1 MANDYI
7 LLLKKNYS
15 DAIKHARACGE
26 AWRAAG
32 RPWNC
37 QVKTDYDNACNAS
50 RVLLLRLGEALGHS
64 SNNEAPSLV
73 NGVPSFVSDAIHAS
87 RE

>member
-7 LLLKKNYS
+7 LLLKKNYN
-15 DAIKHARACGE
+15 DAVKHARACGE
-26 AWRAAG
+26 AWIAAG

-37 QVKTDYDNACNAS
+37 QMKTNYDNACDAS
-50 RVLLLRLGEALGHS
+50 RVLLVRLSEALG
-64 SNNEAPSLV
+64 NGKPTLV
-73 NGVPSFVSDAIHAS
+73 NGVPSFVSEAIHAS

>member
-7 LLLKKNYS
+7 LLLKKNYN
-15 DAIKHARACGE
+15 DAVKHARVCGD
-26 AWRAAG
+26 AWVAAG

-37 QVKTDYDNACNAS
+37 QVKTEYDNACNRS
-50 RVLLLRLGEALGHS
+50 REILIKLSEALGHG
-64 SNNEAPSLV
+64 EPSLV
-73 NGVPSFVSDAIHAS
+73 NGVPSFVRTAIYAA